1 MRYRSSA
8 SRSLPLYGPMM
19 LLNKHLCHEL
29 KNVLELRTVR
39 IDWGGS
45 NADHADPEK
54 TQNKNIYF
62 DLFTVKINNLLL
74 ENAFSVIN

>member
-8 SRSLPLYGPMM
+8 SRSLPLYGQMM
-19 LLNKHLCHEL
+19 LFNKHLFHEL

-39 IDWGGS
+39 IDWGELGGES
-45 NADHADPEK
+45 DANPEEA
-54 TQNKNIYF
+54 QNEIICF

-74 ENAFSVIN
+74 ENVINF